1 MTTPTPYQLGEA
13 AGLLYKSAG
22 DSTVSYSLTGTL
34 YVTPKNWVMLSVPNA
49 LVRGAFDALH
59 EPGAELPYNDD
70 GRLNAH
76 CSVMRP
82 DEVETIGGA
91 DRITERGKQFR
102 FTLGPLKEVKPD
114 GWAGVSKVWFISLR
128 SPDLERLRRSYGLS
142 SLPNDN
148 KYEFHATVARR
159 KVNVLR
165 DNEVVKQS
173 AYGPPYRCETCTK
186 KFAEFPDGID
196 KCTACSGDLIPE
208 QTFREKW
215 PDRDVKS
222 AGALAGLLAAGRQFK
237 LADLLSGG
245 PLTLTPPGD
254 EDPELETPEEKKKKK
269 KGLSPWLVGGAL
281 GAAALGGGALGIG
294 ALRPR
299 ADVADVA
306 TSSAP
311 EGIPDVSQS
320 PVVQDAGQ
328 RLQPAQ
334 LSQSNL
340 EFDPQ
345 IDPTAGVG
353 ILASRAAGLTDGS
366 VMGVEQ
372 TPYGRTATNAAV
384 GSTAQTG
391 SGRTSLPGARLVS
404 GLVTDGLHNEFDKR
418 DISPLGF
425 ELGRRLRGGYIGGE
439 FSDHLDN
446 RGVVTPDS
454 LDRVKTYG
462 PFDRYHQVPPTLWNT
477 LRQDPT
483 SLLRTIRPYDIEKD
497 IARDWSNGTH
507 GAIKGGALISIPEL
521 DPAHPDYPT
530 HAGPPLGGVSS
541 ASCHEPHDAARS
553 GRADASGDGR
563 PSAGG
568 GGPAYVKGAA
578 GETLAALL
586 LAQQHSDH
594 RDYKAKHRILSQ
606 LLRQSPQDFT
616 VDQPHPAHPGLTHLP
631 TGFRMHAPFSLAALA
646 TGAPKAA
653 ASNPVLSSYVDR
665 RPGGQ
670 DLDRIDAHVDGKN
683 VGYLTSHPGA
693 EGDHRWLEGME
704 VDPQFRRQGLA
715 RVLLGDAVGRYGDQE
730 LRLRARPYGDTP
742 VSAERLQSLY
752 SQFGFSPYD
761 DEGRMARPPAVTG
774 KTAGTL
780 RDLFGCQSTGTDY
793 QSPPKEANAMSQQE
807 RVRLL
812 LPTPTGHLM
821 ELFDNPKYPD
831 NLGQF
836 RFPGGGV
843 EPGETYEQ
851 AAVREAR
858 EELGVDLTGK
868 AMRYVGADHRPEYA
882 HEHYLAVDD
891 HGVSPGSFADQ
902 ANPGSKVTLFD
913 GRPEGEKY
921 IGPDVTKLISKA
933 AKKDRPVPADWNAP
947 ADRESCPGCGAM
959 HERGDGFCNSCGE
972 RWPAVTEKAK

>member
-1 MTTPTPYQLGEA
+1 MAEEQ
-13 AGLLYKSAG
+13 
-22 DSTVSYSLTGTL
+22 TGI
-34 YVTPKNWVMLSVPNA
+34 VA
-49 LVRGAFDALH
+49 
-59 EPGAELPYNDD
+59 
-70 GRLNAH
+70 
-76 CSVMRP
+76 
-82 DEVETIGGA
+82 
-91 DRITERGKQFR
+91 
-102 FTLGPLKEVKPD
+102 
-114 GWAGVSKVWFISLR
+114 R
-128 SPDLERLRRSYGLS
+128 SP
-142 SLPNDN
+142 
-148 KYEFHATVARR
+148 
-159 KVNVLR
+159 
-165 DNEVVKQS
+165 S
-173 AYGPPYRCETCTK
+173 A
-186 KFAEFPDGID
+186 
-196 KCTACSGDLIPE
+196 L
-208 QTFREKW
+208 
-215 PDRDVKS
+215 
-222 AGALAGLLAAGRQFK
+222 
-237 LADLLSGG
+237 
-245 PLTLTPPGD
+245 
-254 EDPELETPEEKKKKK
+254 
-269 KGLSPWLVGGAL
+269 
-281 GAAALGGGALGIG
+281 
-294 ALRPR
+294 
-299 ADVADVA
+299 
-306 TSSAP
+306 
-311 EGIPDVSQS
+311 
-320 PVVQDAGQ
+320 
-328 RLQPAQ
+328 
-334 LSQSNL
+334 
-340 EFDPQ
+340 
-345 IDPTAGVG
+345 
-353 ILASRAAGLTDGS
+353 
-366 VMGVEQ
+366 
-372 TPYGRTATNAAV
+372 
-384 GSTAQTG
+384 
-391 SGRTSLPGARLVS
+391 
-404 GLVTDGLHNEFDKR
+404 
-418 DISPLGF
+418 
-425 ELGRRLRGGYIGGE
+425 
-439 FSDHLDN
+439 
-446 RGVVTPDS
+446 
-454 LDRVKTYG
+454 
-462 PFDRYHQVPPTLWNT
+462 
-477 LRQDPT
+477 T
-483 SLLRTIRPYDIEKD
+483 SLLL
-497 IARDWSNGTH
+497 AR
-507 GAIKGGALISIPEL
+507 
-521 DPAHPDYPT
+521 
-530 HAGPPLGGVSS
+530 
-541 ASCHEPHDAARS
+541 
-553 GRADASGDGR
+553 
-563 PSAGG
+563 
-568 GGPAYVKGAA
+568 
-578 GETLAALL
+578 
-586 LAQQHSDH
+586 QHSDH

-606 LLRQSPQDFT
+606 LLRQSPGDFT

-831 NLGQF
+831 NLGKF